1 MNDECPGCKR
11 QCEPGERTW
20 VHDAYGIPYM
30 KVCDDCYGPVK
41 HRISAWRLD
50 PGYAGE
56 RL

>member
-1 MNDECPGCKR
+1 VNDECPGCKR